1 MRAIRFVCLFA
12 ILISTLVLAQSAR
25 DRANQPSAMPLA
37 QRPQLVVSPNFS
49 QMQQGTPFAQPGT
62 RAFKETSARRGSSP
76 MSGLNFAPAVAYGSG
91 GYSPYSVA
99 VADVNGDGRPDLLVA
114 NICLPGINCA
124 SGGTVGVLLGDGDG
138 TFQTVVTYGTGA
150 YYTLSL
156 AVADVNGDGKPDLLV
171 ANQCVNYD
179 DGCSGSGAVGVLLGN
194 GDGTFQ
200 PAMTYASGG
209 FYAQSVAVADV
220 NGDGKPDLLVAN
232 ECMDYN
238 CATNGTSG
246 VLLGNGDGTFGTAT
260 TYGSAGYD
268 AQSVAVGDV
277 NGDGKP
283 DLLLANRCGSDK
295 SCRTQGNVAVLL
307 GNGDGT
313 FQTAVIYASPGFGVW
328 SVAVGD
334 VNGDGEPDLLVAI
347 GCADTDCNNGAAG
360 VLLGNGDGTF
370 QPIVT
375 YASGGGGAAGVAAAD
390 VNQDGKPDLLIA
402 NFCANENSCTNG
414 AVGVLINTSLT
425 LTTTALRSSQNPSS
439 FGQTV
444 TFTATVRAQPGFDKG
459 TPTGTVSFYD
469 GTTDIGNS
477 NLNSSGVATLT
488 ASTLSVGTHSIT
500 AAYNG
505 DANFLPSTSP
515 VLYQVVQGAIAIL
528 SPTNLNFGN
537 QTVDIKSSPQ
547 NVTLHNTGN
556 IDLTITSIQITGMD
570 SGDFGQKNNCPSAL
584 SPNSSCRI
592 SVTFTPTATG
602 TRNASVSVTDNAPGS
617 PQSVPLIGVGVL
629 PAVTFSPTS
638 LTFPTQLIFTTSP
651 AQPVQLKNTGLGVLV
666 ISKITVGGAFIQI
679 NDCPKNVSPGTQ
691 CTINVKFH
699 PKNKGVLKAD
709 LSVVDNAPGSP
720 EKVPLTGTSTFVQ
733 LTPTKLNFGTQPV
746 GTRSL
751 PKRIA
756 VTNKG
761 DAAVNIAKISITGT
775 DAGDFAETN
784 NCGKQ
789 LASGASCFV
798 KVTFKPQAKGKR
810 TADVSIDDD
819 GGGSPQ
825 KAALSGTGT

>member
-37 QRPQLVVSPNFS
+37 QRPQLVLSPNFS

-246 VLLGNGDGTFGTAT
+246 VLLGNGDGTFQPAM
-260 TYGSAGYD
+260 TYASGGFY
-268 AQSVAVGDV
+268 AQSVVVGDV

-699 PKNKGVLKAD
+699 PKKK
-709 LSVVDNAPGSP
+709 
-720 EKVPLTGTSTFVQ
+720 E
-733 LTPTKLNFGTQPV
+733 
-746 GTRSL
+746 
-751 PKRIA
+751 
-756 VTNKG
+756 
-761 DAAVNIAKISITGT
+761 
-775 DAGDFAETN
+775 
-784 NCGKQ
+784 C
-789 LASGASCFV
+789 
-798 KVTFKPQAKGKR
+798 
-810 TADVSIDDD
+810 
-819 GGGSPQ
+819 
-825 KAALSGTGT
+825 